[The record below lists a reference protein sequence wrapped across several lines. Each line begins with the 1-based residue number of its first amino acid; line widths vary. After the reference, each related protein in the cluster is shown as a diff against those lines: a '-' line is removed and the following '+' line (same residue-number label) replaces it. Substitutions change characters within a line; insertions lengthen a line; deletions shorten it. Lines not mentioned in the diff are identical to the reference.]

1 MMRVRRPIL
10 SWKELRSVPTH
21 PERIGDYALEKLI
34 GQGGMASVYLVRDP
48 QTGRPMALKAI
59 SETLGEEI
67 DRLRFER
74 EFRLAARFDHPN
86 LVKVFEM
93 GYWQGQPYYT
103 MELVQGCDIR
113 QYLQEQ
119 SRHLPWDNWI
129 VALGA
134 IGAQIL
140 AGLEYIH
147 TKQVVHRDLKPEN
160 LLVDAYGQVRFLDF
174 GLARDTLS
182 DTKMTKTGMILG
194 TPMYM
199 SPEQWG
205 VGQVDARSDLY
216 AVGVILYELLSGRLP
231 HPTQDMRTMV
241 FHLLTKSAD
250 PLLAFGPLPERLEAL
265 VMQMLERDPGARPAS
280 CQEAL
285 TEWLTIFPHL
295 SVARSGGNRELYH
308 PTYQGQQSLLE
319 AAEGLLQKRRGI
331 LVVRGEGGG
340 GKSRWL
346 DEVARL
352 GVRTYWQVAQARCGA
367 WRGIPYGPWI
377 DVLRAVFEAGLPQD
391 LEGER
396 ATLAL
401 LLPELGT
408 PTEMGEGG
416 KWRLFRGV
424 RQALSK
430 RNPGLMILFDD
441 IQYLDEVSRELLTY
455 LLATE
460 LPGLVVAATID
471 SQWPLA
477 EFPSALLEPFT
488 QAQAQVVA
496 ESMLG
501 RRLQPAALER
511 FWMTSRG
518 NPLFLCELVRGVFF
532 SGELVLEDQSFVYT
546 EKSLLP
552 QQLGQALERRMQALQ
567 PQEKQLLVWLAGW
580 QGRAEFETLA
590 SFFGQ
595 RGREQLVDDLEALVR
610 HQFVIREGKGYF
622 LLPQVSRVVMSSLPP
637 DIGRKLHADIAAG
650 LETLKPPAEERIALH
665 WQQADQPERARPWLM
680 LSAVGQARLYN
691 YQRALELYR
700 RVEQLP
706 GQLPESLPA
715 LKAEALMGAKK
726 VDEALK
732 AFEQLGSHAR
742 FVLQQGRCHWLR
754 GDLERCREVLAPLV
768 GPLPSASGWK
778 GFCFHLCRWRSAL
791 GWPPRS
797 TPPAALQLRIHNW
810 YRRNLRW
817 TRPQHWQQDT
827 LALCWRDF
835 GGFDGR
841 LNRVLALLL
850 CPRPDPVR
858 ARKYLLPLFEPAIRQ
873 GSSELLVEL
882 GALAL
887 LAGSPQAA
895 EILRMAWVR
904 AEHQGSMVSLVESAH
919 GLTYLHRLSG
929 RLNLARRWL
938 GELQQAVH
946 YAQDPLEQW
955 RYQIQRGHLQIMA
968 GELSAAEETLESLT
982 RANLV
987 PRLQRERNLLRAQL
1001 SLFQG
1006 QRERAQELPQEFEAF
1021 GLERFSHL
1029 EVEMLHLYAGGGDQK
1044 RFLRSCRE
1052 IYPIFRVAGMRLA
1065 GQLEPA
1071 LALARKWE
1079 FPLEEG
1085 LCLMALSRS
1094 RNQPELLQIG
1104 REALEKSQLSSQ
1116 RIEQVI
1122 LKPGSHPYDRAQK

>member
-1 MMRVRRPIL
+1 LPGTEL
-10 SWKELRSVPTH
+10 SSVPTH
-21 PERIGDYALEKLI
+21 PERIGEFAIEKQI

-48 QTGRPMALKAI
+48 HTGQPMALKAI
-59 SETLGEEI
+59 SENLGEEI

-93 GYWQGQPYYT
+93 GYWQSRPYYT
-103 MELVQGCDIR
+103 MELVQGSDVR
-113 QYLQEQ
+113 SYLQEQ

-182 DTKMTKTGMILG
+182 DTRMTKTGMILG

-199 SPEQWG
+199 APEQWG

-241 FHLLTKSAD
+241 FHLLTKSAE
-250 PLLAFGPLPERLEAL
+250 PLLPFGPLPERLEAL
-265 VMQMLERDPGARPAS
+265 IMQMLERDPGARPAS

-285 TEWLTIFPHL
+285 TDWLTIFPHL

-308 PTYQGQQSLLE
+308 PSYQGQQSLLE
-319 AAEGLLQKRRGI
+319 AAEVLLQKRRGI

-377 DVLRAVFEAGLPQD
+377 EVLRAVFETGLPPD
-391 LEGER
+391 LESER
-396 ATLAL
+396 TTLAL
-401 LLPELGT
+401 LLPELGASAQL
-408 PTEMGEGG
+408 GEGG
-416 KWRLFRGV
+416 KWRLFRSV

-430 RNPGLMILFDD
+430 RNPGLVILFDD

-460 LPGLVVAATID
+460 LPGLVVAATIE

-477 EFPSALLEPFT
+477 EFPTSLLEPFT
-488 QAQAQVVA
+488 QDQAQIVA

-501 RRLQPAALER
+501 RRLQAQALER
-511 FWMTSRG
+511 FWLTSRG
-518 NPLFLCELVRGVFF
+518 NPLFLCELVRGAFF
-532 SGELVLEDQSFVYT
+532 SGELKLEDQTYVYA
-546 EKSLLP
+546 EQLALP
-552 QQLGQALERRMQALQ
+552 TRLEQALERRMQALQ

-595 RGREQLVDDLEALVR
+595 RSREQLVDDLEALVR
-610 HQFVIREGKGYF
+610 HQLVIREGKGYF
-622 LLPQVSRVVMSSLPP
+622 LLPQVGRVVMSSLPP
-637 DIGRKLHADIAAG
+637 ELGRKLHADIAGG

-680 LSAVGQARLYN
+680 LAAVAQARLYN

-700 RVEQLP
+700 RVEKLP
-706 GQLPESLPA
+706 GEVPESLAA

-732 AFEQLGSHAR
+732 AYEQLGNHAR
-742 FVLQQGRCHWLR
+742 FVLQQARCHWLR
-754 GDLERCREVLAPLV
+754 GDLERSREVLSPLLS
-768 GPLPSASGWK
+768 PLPSSSKWQQL
-778 GFCFHLCRWRSAL
+778 CFQLCHWRTSA

-797 TPPAALQLRIHNW
+797 APPASLQLRIHNW

-817 TRPQHWQQDT
+817 TRPTGWQADA

-835 GGFDGR
+835 GGFDPR
-841 LNRVLALLL
+841 MSRIFALLL
-850 CPRPDPVR
+850 CPRPSALK
-858 ARKYLLPLFEPAIRQ
+858 ARKLLLSLCDQAIAR
-873 GSSELLVEL
+873 GSCELLVEL
-882 GALAL
+882 GGLAL
-887 LAGSPQAA
+887 LAGCVQAQ
-895 EILRMAWVR
+895 EILRTAWLR
-904 AEHQGSMVSLVESAH
+904 AEQQGSMVTLVESANL
-919 GLTYLHRLSG
+919 LTYLHRLSG
-929 RLNLARRWL
+929 RLGLARRWL

-955 RYQIQRGHLQIMA
+955 RYQIQRGHLQLMA
-968 GELSAAEETLESLT
+968 GELPAAEETLESLA

-987 PRLQRERNLLRAQL
+987 PRLQRDRSLLQAYFD
-1001 SLFQG
+1001 LFQG
-1006 QRERAQELPQEFEAF
+1006 RRERALELSQPFEPV
-1021 GLERFSHL
+1021 GLERLAHL
-1029 EVEMLHLYAGGGDQK
+1029 EVDLLHAHAGGGQVK
-1044 RFLRSCRE
+1044 QLLRDSQE
-1052 IYPIFRVAGMRLA
+1052 VYPIFRVAALRLS
-1065 GQLEPA
+1065 GQLESA
-1071 LALARKWE
+1071 LGLARKWE

-1085 LCLMALSRS
+1085 LCLAALSRS
-1094 RNQPELLQIG
+1094 RNQPELLQMA
-1104 REALEKSQLSSQ
+1104 REALEKSQLANQ
-1116 RIEQVI
+1116 RIEQI
-1122 LKPGSHPYDRAQK
+1122 LLRPGTHPYDRL